1 MPLRPAKKGLAMN
14 QIIMAVLE
22 LMLVIILVCSIL
34 TATEAIP
41 RLALI
46 TIGSF
51 NNEQTFLNYEY

>member
-1 MPLRPAKKGLAMN
+1 LAMN

-34 TATEAIP
+34 TAIEAIP